1 MLQQA
6 DDTRVIDDLPSE
18 RGAVLSSGT
27 PSEGFRI
34 LFATDGSQE
43 AEAAARFLR
52 QLPLPPGSAI
62 EALTVVDA
70 AGWPETPVWYLES
83 GHKWA
88 SDTVEQARAEL
99 MRRDVDVTMAV
110 RVGARGHEIIHAAEE
125 FDADLLVLAAHELSR
140 LEEFWLG
147 SITRNVA
154 RHAACPVLIA
164 REPVHH
170 CERVVLAVDESEH
183 SSQAADF
190 VARLPLPENTVVT
203 VLHVARPYQ
212 PFPGLVPS
220 DPVGFQREVETV
232 RRKRHQAGAAL
243 VEQVARRLETA
254 GKRVTTSVQTGD
266 PATEVLRQVTD
277 QNADLVVM
285 GARGVSLLRGLVIGS
300 VADRL
305 LENAPCSVILVR

>member
-1 MLQQA
+1 MVQGT
-6 DDTRVIDDLPSE
+6 DDVCVIDDLASE
-18 RGAVLSSGT
+18 REAELHSGT

-52 QLPLPPGSAI
+52 QLLLPPASAI
-62 EALTVVDA
+62 EVLTVVDA

-88 SDTVEQARAEL
+88 SETVKEARAHL
-99 MRRDVDVTMAV
+99 LRKDVDVSTAV

-125 FDADLLVLAAHELSR
+125 FEADLLALAAHELSR

-154 RHAACPVLIA
+154 RHAGCPVLIA

-170 CERVVLAVDESEH
+170 LERIVLAVDESEH

-190 VARLPLPENTVVT
+190 VARLPLPVNTEIA
-203 VLHVARPYQ
+203 VLHVIRPYH
-212 PFPGLVPS
+212 PFPGLTPS
-220 DPVGFQREVETV
+220 DLSGFQREVETV
-232 RRKRHQAGAAL
+232 RRKRLQAGEAL
-243 VEQVARRLETA
+243 VEQVARRLEAA
-254 GKRVTTSVQTGD
+254 GKRVTTSVQAGD
-266 PATEVLRQVTD
+266 PATEVLKQVTV